1 MKPVTHSWTKQRWVS
16 FLGMLSLVGWI
27 TSCAHWGP
35 PPPAKE
41 ARAVWISRF
50 EYCEYSPTHDQDS
63 IRSYIAN
70 AIDQAAQ
77 ANFNLIFFQVRGNG
91 DAYYTPGLEPWGSLL
106 TDTLG
111 KNPGWD
117 PLAFALER
125 AHVRG
130 LELHAWV
137 NTFPVWR
144 GNEPPPETTPRSPY
158 LNHPEWIVCDSSG
171 TPQPLSDHYVSF
183 SPGIPAVH
191 DYIIGVVKDIVQRYD
206 VDGIHFDY
214 IRYPEKSPEKGF
226 SHDSIS
232 VARFN
237 SPEGN
242 PYRLDWEDW
251 QREQLNQFVYQAYN
265 ELTALKPELKI
276 SAAVIGSYNEGG
288 WNAYYSVYQDPRR
301 WVELGKIDFIAPMMY
316 WPRRHPDYPFAG
328 LAEKWQE
335 QLPPERYVFPGIGT
349 YRYTSRKRNYNWR
362 EALAQVDVVRSHQLP
377 GMVFFG
383 SRSLTD
389 RWESL
394 RKQRFTNPAN
404 IPPMTWK
411 DSLPPEP
418 PTDLKMKIQKE
429 EIILMWSPSP
439 SVDVRRY
446 NIYVSKK
453 PEVTDKESWH
463 LVAITPGPV
472 TTFILSPAQL
482 RRNRYVAVSA
492 LDAAW
497 NESTLILVTSKYR

>member
-1 MKPVTHSWTKQRWVS
+1 MVDFWTKQRWLPL
-16 FLGMLSLVGWI
+16 LGMLSLLGWT

-35 PPPAKE
+35 PPPTKE

-50 EYCEYSPTHDQDS
+50 EYCEYSTTHDQDS
-63 IRSYIAN
+63 IRQYIAN

-77 ANFNLIFFQVRGNG
+77 ANFNLVFFQVRGNG
-91 DAYYTPGLEPWGSLL
+91 DAYYTPGLEPWGNLL

-111 KNPGWD
+111 KDPGWD
-117 PLAFALER
+117 PLAFALQR
-125 AHVRG
+125 AHERG

-144 GNEPPPETTPRSPY
+144 GLEPPPETTPRSPY
-158 LNHPEWIVCDSSG
+158 LEHPEWIVCDSTR

-183 SPGIPAVH
+183 SPGIPEVH
-191 DYIIGVVKDIVQRYD
+191 DYILSVVKDIVQRYD

-214 IRYPEKSPEKGF
+214 IRYPERAPEKGF

-237 SPEGN
+237 SQAGN
-242 PYRLDWEDW
+242 PYRLGWEDW
-251 QREQLNQFVYQAYN
+251 QREQLNQFVYKAYN

-301 WVELGKIDFIAPMMY
+301 WVELGKMDFITPMMY
-316 WPRRHPDYPFAG
+316 WPRRHPDYPFAA
-328 LAEKWQE
+328 LAEKWQD
-335 QLPPERYVFPGIGT
+335 QLPPDRYVFPGIGT
-349 YRYTSRKRNYNWR
+349 YRYTSWKRNYNWR
-362 EALAQVDVVRSHQLP
+362 EALAQIDVVRDYQMP

-383 SRSLTD
+383 SRSLKD

-394 RKQRFTNPAN
+394 RQRRFSAPAN
-404 IPPMTWK
+404 LPAMTWK
-411 DSLPPEP
+411 DSLPPGP
-418 PTDLKMKIQKE
+418 PTNLQVKPQKE
-429 EIILMWSPSP
+429 GVTLLWIPSP
-439 SVDVRRY
+439 SADVRRY
-446 NIYVSKK
+446 NIYVG
-453 PEVTDKESWH
+453 KEPQIANQRTWH
-463 LVAITPGPV
+463 LAAVTPGPV
-472 TTFILSPAQL
+472 TSFTLSLTQL
-482 RRNRYVAVSA
+482 SGNRYVAVSA

-497 NESTLILVTSKYR
+497 NESELSGVVSIFR

>member
-1 MKPVTHSWTKQRWVS
+1 
-16 FLGMLSLVGWI
+16 
-27 TSCAHWGP
+27 
-35 PPPAKE
+35 
-41 ARAVWISRF
+41 VWISRF
-50 EYCEYSPTHDQDS
+50 EYCEYSPTRDQDS

-70 AIDQAAQ
+70 AIDKAAQ
-77 ANFNLIFFQVRGNG
+77 ANFNMVFFQVRGNG
-91 DAYYTPGLEPWGSLL
+91 DAYYTPGREPWGSLL

-111 KNPGWD
+111 KDPGWD

-125 AHVRG
+125 AHARG
-130 LELHAWV
+130 LELHAWI
-137 NTFPVWR
+137 NAFPVWR
-144 GNEPPPETTPRSPY
+144 GSEPPPETKPRSPY
-158 LNHPEWIVCDSSG
+158 LKHPEWLVCDIAG
-171 TPQPLSDHYVSF
+171 TPQPLSEHYVSF

-191 DYIIGVVKDIVQRYD
+191 DYIIDVVKDIVQRYD

-214 IRYPEKSPEKGF
+214 VRYPEKSPEKGF

-237 SPEGN
+237 SQEGN
-242 PYRLDWEDW
+242 PYRLEWEDW
-251 QREQLNQFVYQAYN
+251 QREQLNQFVYRAYN
-265 ELTALKPELKI
+265 ELTTLKPELKV

-301 WVELGKIDFIAPMMY
+301 WVELGKLDFITPMMY
-316 WPRRHPDYPFAG
+316 WPRRHPDYPFAT

-377 GMVFFG
+377 GLVFFG

-389 RWESL
+389 RWENL
-394 RKQRFTNPAN
+394 REQRFTNRAN
-404 IPPMTWK
+404 IPAMAWK

-418 PTDLKMKIQKE
+418 PANLRIEPQKAGVA
-429 EIILMWSPSP
+429 LMWTPSA
-439 SVDVRRY
+439 SIDVRRY
-446 NIYVSKK
+446 DIYVGQGPKVMNK
-453 PEVTDKESWH
+453 TRWRLAAV
-463 LVAITPGPV
+463 TPGPV
-472 TTFILSPAQL
+472 SAYTLSRTQL
-482 RRNRYVAVSA
+482 GTSRYIAISA

-497 NESTLILVTSKYR
+497 NESDLIGAVSIRGQTRK